1 MKKLSVVL
9 AAGLLSLAVAFTLTA
24 QEKKAMK
31 EMKEVTI
38 TGEIIDTKCYVT
50 GMMGGRG
57 EEHKQCAI
65 DCIKGGLPVG
75 IVEDK
80 TDKVYVLVPK
90 SPGKK
95 GANEELVKYAAERVK
110 LTGNAVEKGGQK
122 LFVYTKV
129 EEAK

>member
-1 MKKLSVVL
+1 MKKFFVVL
-9 AAGLLSLAVAFTLTA
+9 TAGLLGLAIVFTLTA
-24 QEKKAMK
+24 QEKKA
-31 EMKEVTI
+31 MKEVTI

-75 IVEDK
+75 IVENK
-80 TDKVYVLVPK
+80 TDKVYVVVAR
-90 SPGKK
+90 SPSMK
-95 GANEELVKYAAERVK
+95 GANEELVEYAAERVK

-129 EEAK
+129 EKVE